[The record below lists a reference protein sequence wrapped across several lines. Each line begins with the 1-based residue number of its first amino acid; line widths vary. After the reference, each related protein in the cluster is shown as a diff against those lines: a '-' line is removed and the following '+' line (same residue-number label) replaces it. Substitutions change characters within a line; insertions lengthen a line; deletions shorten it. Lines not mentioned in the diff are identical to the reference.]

1 MLSPTSAGLV
11 DSLILLVSY
20 LKNYMK
26 TQAKAISQA
35 KKGNFSGL
43 SCNPKDYPKSR
54 YFTSEDREVKKI
66 LKSFHF

>member
-1 MLSPTSAGLV
+1 
-11 DSLILLVSY
+11 
-20 LKNYMK
+20 MK

-35 KKGNFSGL
+35 KKGHFSGL
-43 SCNPKDYPKSR
+43 SSNPKDYPKSR